1 MKNKSAAV
9 LFSIWLAAC
18 LLNIVWIIQIKQEV
32 LPYTD
37 QWTRGI
43 VPPIHGTGLFDF
55 FRVITEL
62 GSSHVL
68 IPIAVAA
75 AAGLMLLYKHWYPA
89 LLLLGGTLFAH
100 SLNTWIKQLVARER
114 PSISVTLNAEG
125 FSFPSG
131 HSMISMVFYGLLAYL
146 LCRKIQ
152 SEKVELTVQILSGT
166 LVCLIGI
173 SRFFIN
179 VHYVT
184 DIIAGFT
191 IGFALLYIYI
201 CIDRSISDL
210 RRRRK
215 HA

>member
-1 MKNKSAAV
+1 MKNKTAAV
-9 LFSIWLAAC
+9 LFSVWMAAC
-18 LLNIVWIIQIKQEV
+18 LLSIVWIIQIKRDI

-43 VPPIHGTGLFDF
+43 VPHVHGTGLFDF

-68 IPIAVAA
+68 IPIAIAA

-100 SLNTWIKQLVARER
+100 LLNTWIKQLIARER
-114 PSISVTLNAEG
+114 PSVSVTLNAEG

-146 LCRKIQ
+146 LCKKIH
-152 SEKVELTVQILSGT
+152 SEKGKLMVQILSGT

-173 SRFFIN
+173 SRYFIN
-179 VHYVT
+179 VHYIT

-201 CIDRSISDL
+201 RIDKNVSDL
-210 RRRRK
+210 RRRREP
-215 HA
+215 A